1 MPRKT
6 KNIISIIIGLLFVVW
21 FTNPFYIANAIVNFI
36 LGFILTRLAIAIIE
50 FSFDAKYDEQK
61 EKIEK
66 NKTSK
71 KDYEKVL
78 KEEDWDFTK

>member
-6 KNIISIIIGLLFVVW
+6 KNIISIIIGLLFVVS

-36 LGFILTRLAIAIIE
+36 LGFVLARLAIAIIE
-50 FSFDAKYDEQK
+50 FSFDAKYDEQE

-66 NKTSK
+66 DKTSK

-78 KEEDWDFTK
+78 KEDWDFTK